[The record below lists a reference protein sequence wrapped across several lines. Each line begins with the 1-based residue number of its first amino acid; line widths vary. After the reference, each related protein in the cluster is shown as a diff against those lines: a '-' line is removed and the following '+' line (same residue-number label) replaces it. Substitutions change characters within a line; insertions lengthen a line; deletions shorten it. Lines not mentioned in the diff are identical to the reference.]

1 MSKPFILIIS
11 GVAGSGKDSL
21 IEALWK
27 HPDLFEVAV
36 SYTDRPMRP
45 GEIDG
50 KNYHYIS
57 KSDFDAGIKK
67 REFIE
72 WETVRGEYR
81 YGRKKADLQRA
92 LKSGKTVAMSVD
104 VLGFAKFKKM
114 YDTASVFIIPPSSEE
129 AMARLKKRGNDTPEG
144 LKDRMDR
151 YTLELSYKDQYDHI
165 IVNDDLETARKELL
179 KIARDSQEK
188 RQQKQSNRKLLFSL
202 LLTLFIAGSALA
214 YNYSVLQKQSRNIA
228 VAFPPGLTDEKPDSK
243 PNQTTPAPVAVTPS
257 PLPSAEAK
265 KKVAATPPKKP
276 TAEKIATA
284 TATNTDGST
293 TTTVSTGG
301 TISQSDLATLNS
313 QAITANSPLAIAY
326 TDNTGKYSALGDVLK
341 NYLNSTLKWR
351 GEISA
356 MKGILV
362 ENAGASGWNG
372 QYLGSYTTSG
382 DKITSASGSIIINS
396 YYIETQ
402 YCVGAN
408 NFAGCPTEYA
418 KLFLSHEYG
427 HHYTLYHKWIDWN
440 LPSGARFPDSYY
452 NTRPLSKTGTATDY
466 SLGWSNCEV
475 EIIAEDYSYLYSG
488 YGLQAMHTTYGYPS
502 AATKTWLDN
511 IGAQSEVPQ
520 TVTPPVNL
528 TPTVTITA
536 PADSATVSGDV
547 NFTADAGDDSG
558 VLSVSFYVGN
568 KLISTDTSIP
578 YAATIPT
585 AGYDNGSYVLKAIA
599 SDGTLTAEKTIS
611 VIFSNAIVDTISP
624 TISMTAPTENPYT
637 LIDDNVEV
645 SLTASDNVA
654 VDKIELYFNDTF
666 QQSWKTGSL
675 NLLISFKSLSAG
687 TYTLKFKTYDTSGNS
702 AETILTVVKQ

>member
-1 MSKPFILIIS
+1 MAKPFILIIS

-21 IEALWK
+21 LEELWR

-36 SYTDRPMRP
+36 SYTDRPIRP

-57 KSDFDAGIKK
+57 KIDFDAGIRNK
-67 REFIE
+67 EFIE

-81 YGRKKADLQRA
+81 YGRKKTDLKSA

-114 YDTASVFIIPPSSEE
+114 FDTASVFIVPPSLEE
-129 AMARLKKRGNDTPEG
+129 ALIRLKKRGNDTPEG

-151 YTLELSYKDQYDHI
+151 YTLELSYKDKYDHI

-202 LLTLFIAGSALA
+202 LLIFLFAGSALA
-214 YNYSVLQKQSRNIA
+214 YNYSFLQKQSRNIA
-228 VAFPPGLTDEKPDSK
+228 TAFPPGLTDQKPDSK
-243 PNQTTPAPVAVTPS
+243 SNQTTPVAVTPS
-257 PLPSAEAK
+257 PLPSAEVK

-301 TISQSDLATLNS
+301 TISQTDVATLNS
-313 QAITANSPLAIAY
+313 QAVTANSPLAVSY

-351 GEISA
+351 GEISSL
-356 MKGILV
+356 KGILV
-362 ENAGASGWNG
+362 ENAGVSGWNG
-372 QYLGSYTTSG
+372 QYLGSYTVSSAG
-382 DKITSASGSIIINS
+382 KITIADGSIIINT

-402 YCVGAN
+402 YCAGAS
-408 NFAGCPTEYA
+408 NFAGCSNEYA
-418 KLFLSHEYG
+418 KLILSHEYG
-427 HHYTLYHKWIDWN
+427 HHYTLYHKWTDWN
-440 LPSGARFPDSYY
+440 LGSGSRFPDSYY

-488 YGLQAMHTTYGYPS
+488 YGLQAMHTTFGYPS

-511 IGAQSEVPQ
+511 IGAQSEIPQ
-520 TVTPPVNL
+520 TVTPPINL
-528 TPTVTITA
+528 APTVSITA
-536 PADSATVSGDV
+536 PADSTTVSGDV
-547 NFTADAGDDSG
+547 NFTADASDDSG
-558 VLSVSFYVGN
+558 VASVSFYVGN
-568 KLISTDTSIP
+568 KLISTDTTAP
-578 YAATIPT
+578 YAATVST
-585 AGYDNGSYVLKAIA
+585 AGYDNGSYVLKTIA

-611 VIFSNAIVDTISP
+611 VIFSNTIVDTISP
-624 TISMTAPTENPYT
+624 TILITAPTENPYT

-645 SLTASDNVA
+645 SLTASDNAA

-675 NLLISFKSLSAG
+675 NLAISFSGLSAG
-687 TYTLKFKTYDTSGNS
+687 TYTLKFKTFDASGNS
-702 AETILTVVKQ
+702 AETTLTVVKT